1 MKCQR
6 CKERDANVQIVQ
18 QEMGKKP
25 QTFMLCDVCARELGI
40 SIPTFSVPVKLN
52 NPFAVMGNAF
62 QTTFG
67 IGADDIQKR
76 RVTRCDR
83 CNLSFDE
90 FRKTGFL
97 GCPNCYEAFGIQIDP
112 VFCRTQMGKKH
123 LGRHLG
129 EKMKSLSKKKPEG
142 DENPSAEE
150 RLEHTEISPDGVN
163 PKNTPTEAK
172 PTHEAAFDNDFR
184 KDFDKEYQDR
194 IMNSIEQSML
204 STDYGKQNQMNE
216 TESEDLIN
224 MERKQ
229 QTALIA
235 QKKEELDAAIAR
247 EDYLAAAKLRDEIAE
262 LKAKGE

>member
-6 CKERDANVQIVQ
+6 CKEREANVQIVQ
-18 QEMGKKP
+18 QELGKKP
-25 QTFMLCDVCARELGI
+25 QTFMLCDVCAREMGI
-40 SIPTFSVPVKLN
+40 SIPTFSVPVKFN

-67 IGADDIQKR
+67 IGADDLQKR
-76 RVTRCDR
+76 RVTRCSN

-90 FRKTGFL
+90 FRKTGLL
-97 GCPNCYEAFGIQIDP
+97 GCSNCYEAFGIQLDP

-129 EKMKSLSKKKPEG
+129 EKMKSLSKKKL
-142 DENPSAEE
+142 ENEENRSAEE
-150 RLEHTEISPDGVN
+150 RLEHTENSPDRVN
-163 PKNTPTEAK
+163 PKNTPTEEE
-172 PTHEAAFDNDFR
+172 PSHEAV
-184 KDFDKEYQDR
+184 FDKDYQDR
-194 IMNSIEQSML
+194 IMNSIEQYML
-204 STDYGKQNQMNE
+204 STDYDKQIQMNE

-235 QKKEELDAAIAR
+235 QKKEELEAAIAR

-262 LKAKGE
+262 LKTKGE

>member
-1 MKCQR
+1 
-6 CKERDANVQIVQ
+6 
-18 QEMGKKP
+18 MGKKP
-25 QTFMLCDVCARELGI
+25 QTFMLCDVCAREMGI

-67 IGADDIQKR
+67 IGADDLQKR

-97 GCPNCYEAFGIQIDP
+97 GCPNCYEAFGIQLDP

-123 LGRHLG
+123 LGRHLA
-129 EKMKSLSKKKPEG
+129 EKMKPLSKKKSEDDIHDYVDKPLG
-142 DENPSAEE
+142 QV
-150 RLEHTEISPDGVN
+150 EITPDGFDKDHVS
-163 PKNTPTEAK
+163 TEAE
-172 PTHEAAFDNDFR
+172 PAREVV
-184 KDFDKEYQDR
+184 FDKDIGKDLDDR
-194 IMNSIEQSML
+194 IKNSIEEAIRNTEFGKNMQSG
-204 STDYGKQNQMNE
+204 TP
-216 TESEDLIN
+216 ESEDLLE

-229 QTALIA
+229 RTVLIA
-235 QKKEELDAAIAR
+235 RKKDELDEAVAR
-247 EDYLAAAKLRDEIAE
+247 EDYLTAAKLRDEIAE